1 MKSLTEIIKKNMH
14 GKVKKGNVVE
24 VASESCRLRG
34 NGYNLFWRVYNQTM
48 IVYEGVIGYCKN
60 YATQDTTLVK
70 SLREEFGFVR
80 LSVDGRKISEEAIQ

>member
-34 NGYNLFWRVYNQTM
+34 KGYNLFVRAYDQTKM
-48 IVYEGVIGYCKN
+48 VYEKLIGYCQN
-60 YATQDTTLVK
+60 YVTEDTVLAR